1 MSKFSH
7 IVFDLDGTL
16 TDNTVGISN
25 SIQYALKQMQID
37 GYSDSILDQF
47 IGPPLQ
53 LGFKNVFG
61 MNDKTIEIAIGF
73 FREYYRENGWSEN
86 IPYPGVSEMLEALQ
100 QAGVNMYIATAKYE
114 KFAQKII
121 EHFEFDKYIIQLNG
135 ADYSGRKA
143 IKTTIVSNLL
153 ESQQIT
159 PSAEIVMVG
168 DTVYDIV
175 GGKENGLSTIAVTY
189 GFGKTPDLQKAEPDY
204 FVENVEELFEILS
217 S

>member
-25 SIQYALKQMQID
+25 SILYTLKKMQID
-37 GYSDSILDQF
+37 GYSEDVLDQF

-53 LGFKNVFG
+53 LGFKNVFN
-61 MNDKTIEIAIGF
+61 MNEKEVEIAIGF
-73 FREYYRENGWSEN
+73 FREYYSENGWTEN
-86 IPYPGVSEMLEALQ
+86 VLYPGVLEMLEELN
-100 QAGVNMYIATAKYE
+100 QAGMKMYIATAKYE

-121 EHFEFDKYIIQLNG
+121 AHFELDKYIIQLKG

-143 IKTTIVSNLL
+143 IKTILVSNLL

-168 DTVYDIV
+168 DTVYDII
-175 GGKENGLSTIAVTY
+175 GGKENGLSTIAVSY
-189 GFGKTPDLQKAEPDY
+189 GFGKVPDLQKAKPDY
-204 FVENVEELFEILS
+204 FAEDVDELYQILS
-217 S
+217 A

>member
-1 MSKFSH
+1 MSKYSH
-7 IVFDLDGTL
+7 IIFDLDGTL

-25 SIQYALKQMQID
+25 SIQHALNKMQIG
-37 GYSDSILDQF
+37 GYSEDILDQF

-53 LGFKNVFG
+53 LGFKNVFN
-61 MNDKTIEIAIGF
+61 MNEKEIEIAIGF
-73 FREYYRENGWSEN
+73 FREYYSENGWTEN
-86 IPYPGVSEMLEALQ
+86 VLYPGVLEMLEELN
-100 QAGVNMYIATAKYE
+100 QAGKKMYIATAKYE

-121 EHFEFDKYIIQLNG
+121 AYFELDKYIIQLKG

-143 IKTTIVSNLL
+143 IKTIIISNLM

-168 DTVYDIV
+168 DTVYDII
-175 GGKENGLSTIAVTY
+175 GGKENGLSTIAVKY
-189 GFGKTPDLQKAEPDY
+189 GFGKVTDLQKAEPDY
-204 FVENVEELFEILS
+204 FVEDVEELFEILS